1 MKKVYCL
8 KGSKQKCPK
17 GYIQSVAQD
26 GGICK
31 KLCTR
36 PDMEKKILKKLKRML
51 KTRKR
56 KVHKHKVRKHKV
68 RKHKTR
74 KHRVRKHKTRKHNTR
89 KHKVRK
95 HNGGGE
101 GQSQES
107 QSDCASTCKTYKVD
121 EVIIYTRSRMGVGS
135 NDITG
140 RIIKIG
146 KPSNGWNSGVCCYT
160 IETIGHGGQTGHLLE
175 VPCGLKHL
183 IRRPGEDAEETVMR
197 GGPGRRGSNNNYG
210 LNEGINPQQ

>member
-74 KHRVRKHKTRKHNTR
+74 KHKTRKHKTRKHKTR
-89 KHKVRK
+89 KHKTRK

-107 QSDCASTCKTYKVD
+107 LSDCAGECQKYNVGN
-121 EVIIYTRSRMGVGS
+121 VISYTHYRMGEEPS
-135 NDITG
+135 NRTG
-140 RIIKIG
+140 IIVEIG
-146 KPSNGWNSGVCCYT
+146 KPRRGVWPGVCCYI
-160 IETIGHGGQTGHLLE
+160 IETAGYGRTFKYQ
-175 VPCGLKHL
+175 VPCDDPTIQPAGQ
-183 IRRPGEDAEETVMR
+183 DAPEPVRR
-197 GGPGRRGSNNNYG
+197 GGPGRRGPNNNYG
-210 LNEGINPQQ
+210 LNYGINPQQSY